1 MMGFF
6 VLFVKSTQAAT
17 IWRKSEKYSL
27 PKEANAFGNEYFSTK
42 FVN

>member
-1 MMGFF
+1 MPFGQRINRTF
-6 VLFVKSTQAAT
+6 T
-17 IWRKSEKYSL
+17 IQREEKYSL